1 MVTEE
6 SEKIEQLVNKY
17 AGKEGVLIQ
26 ALLDV
31 QREFNYLPGPVLKR
45 MSERMGI
52 PLSYIY
58 RVATFYKAMS
68 LTPRGKHLVDVCLG
82 TACHVRGAPRILR
95 RVKKDIGVTEESDT
109 SEDLKYTLRTVRC
122 LGCCAMGPMI
132 VVDGR
137 YHANVSAERASRVL
151 SRYD

>member
-6 SEKIEQLVNKY
+6 TEKVDQILNRYTDK
-17 AGKEGVLIQ
+17 KGVLIQ

-31 QREFNYLPGPVLKR
+31 QREYNYLPKNVLKEV
-45 MSERMGI
+45 SERLDI

-58 RVATFYKAMS
+58 RVATFYTAMS

-95 RVKKDIGVTEESDT
+95 RVKKDIGVTDESDT
-109 SEDLKYTLRTVRC
+109 SEDLKYTMRTVRC

-137 YHANVSAERASRVL
+137 YHANVSAEKASRVL